1 MQRRFFEADITK
13 YWDMLP
19 SPCGWRK
26 KGGVTDFYKHFS
38 RKKEKKEQTFPMV
51 LSECKCHEYF
61 G

>member
-1 MQRRFFEADITK
+1 MQCRFFEADITK

-38 RKKEKKEQTFPMV
+38 RKKEKKDQTFPMV
-51 LSECKCHEYF
+51 L
-61 G
+61 